1 VFSVGDC
8 SHRFPGRVSLTELE
22 QVSPFLSP
30 TPLPHSSL
38 YIHIFFRCAFAS
50 AADQRGEV
58 VMMDLSQ
65 IELAIANIMKFN
77 SSFYYIQSELIT
89 TCVCA

>member
-1 VFSVGDC
+1 MGDC

-30 TPLPHSSL
+30 HATSSL
-38 YIHIFFRCAFAS
+38 KCLSIYFCFRCAFAS
-50 AADQRGEV
+50 AADRRGEV